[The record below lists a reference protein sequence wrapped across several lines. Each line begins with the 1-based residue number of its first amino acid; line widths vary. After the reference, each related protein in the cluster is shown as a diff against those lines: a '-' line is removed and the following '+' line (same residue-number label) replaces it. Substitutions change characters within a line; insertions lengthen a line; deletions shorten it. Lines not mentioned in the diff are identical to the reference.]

1 MLNERSAINKIKLKF
16 GEIEEVVL
24 IPLPLGGFFSARMTA
39 EGIMVDNLG
48 FYPFLPWTVFVEVIN
63 FLIGKNGRAEKGFS
77 RSARLGD
84 EGLSLETVEGHL
96 AHVIYDKKE
105 REIIFRRV
113 SSISAILVWDGVCNA
128 TTEELILR

>member
-16 GEIEEVVL
+16 GEIEEIVL
-24 IPLPLGGFFSARMTA
+24 IPLPLGGFFSASMTA

-63 FLIGKNGRAEKGFS
+63 FLIGRNGRAEKGFS
-77 RSARLGD
+77 MSARLGD

-105 REIIFRRV
+105 REIIFRRM
-113 SSISAILVWDGVCNA
+113 SSISAILVWVGVCDA
-128 TTEELILR
+128 TTDELILR